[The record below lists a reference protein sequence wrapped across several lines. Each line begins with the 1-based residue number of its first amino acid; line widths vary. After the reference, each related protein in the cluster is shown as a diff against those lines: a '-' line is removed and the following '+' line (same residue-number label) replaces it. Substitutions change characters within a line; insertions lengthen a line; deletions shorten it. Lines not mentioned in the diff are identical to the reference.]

1 MAVEQGSE
9 LVKVVILL
17 AAGVLAVPLFKRLG
31 LGSVL
36 GYLAAGLAIGP
47 FGLGLFSEAGTILHL
62 AELGV
67 VMFLFVIGLEMQPTR
82 LWTLRR
88 QIFGLGLL
96 QVVVCGAL
104 LTALGMGAGLKPVVA
119 FIAAM
124 GFVLSST
131 AIVMQLLEER
141 GDTSTPRGQRMV
153 SILLLEDLAIVPLLA
168 IVAFLAPE
176 PADGAGVSRW
186 VSIGVAL
193 AAIIGLVAV
202 SRWLLNPMFQ
212 VLAKAK
218 AREVMTAAA
227 LLVVLGAA
235 LAMQWGGLSMA
246 LGAFAAG
253 VMLSE
258 STFRHQL
265 EADIEPFRGILLGLF
280 FMGVGMSLDL
290 KLVLADWPLILGGV
304 LAYMALKGVG
314 IYAVARI
321 TKSNHG
327 DALQRTAMM
336 AQGGEFAFV
345 LYSAAA
351 AAGIVEANVNAI
363 LTAAIIISMAL
374 TPLAVMSLRWL
385 LPAKPEQDMDG
396 VESVEEAQ
404 DVKGSV
410 LIIGFGRFGQIAS
423 QSLLARGIDIAIIEN
438 DTDMIRAAA
447 QFGFKVYYGD
457 GTRLD
462 VLHASGA
469 SHARAILVCVDKKE
483 ATSRIVELAK
493 HEFPLTPVLARAYD
507 RQHAIELIRS
517 GVDYQL
523 RETLESALSF
533 SSEALRRLGV
543 EETEVVEIAEDIR
556 RRDAE
561 RLQLQL
567 CGDISSGIDLMH
579 GGRWTPAPLTR
590 PKKAGQALN
599 EEAAE
604 AIEPVAVPAVA
615 AGSAQAA
622 GAEKPV

>member
-9 LVKVVILL
+9 LVKVVVLL

-88 QIFGLGLL
+88 QIFGLGLA

-168 IVAFLAPE
+168 IVAFLAP
-176 PADGAGVSRW
+176 AANDGAGVSRW

-202 SRWLLNPMFQ
+202 SRWLLNPLFR
-212 VLAKAK
+212 VLARAK

-304 LAYMALKGVG
+304 LAYMAFKGMG
-314 IYAVARI
+314 IYAVARV

-351 AAGIVEANVNAI
+351 AAGIVEASVNAV

-396 VESVEEAQ
+396 VDVAQ
-404 DVKGSV
+404 DLRGSV

-469 SHARAILVCVDKKE
+469 GHARAILVCVDKKE
-483 ATSRIVELAK
+483 ATSLIVELAK

-507 RQHAIELIRS
+507 RQHAIELIRL

-523 RETLESALSF
+523 RETLESALTF
-533 SSEALRRLGV
+533 SSAALRQLGV
-543 EETEVVEIAEDIR
+543 QEAEVAEVAEDIR

-590 PKKAGQALN
+590 PKQSGQALN
-599 EEAAE
+599 EQAAE
-604 AIEPVAVPAVA
+604 ALEPG
-615 AGSAQAA
+615 GSRPPDQPEPGTDATRP
-622 GAEKPV
+622 G

>member
-9 LVKVVILL
+9 LVKVVVLL

-47 FGLGLFSEAGTILHL
+47 FGLGLFREAGTILHL

-88 QIFGLGLL
+88 QIFGLGLA

-104 LTALGMGAGLKPVVA
+104 LTALGMVAGLTPVVA

-168 IVAFLAPE
+168 IVAFLAP
-176 PADGAGVSRW
+176 AANDGTGVSRW

-202 SRWLLNPMFQ
+202 SRWLLNPLFR

-290 KLVLADWPLILGGV
+290 TLVLADWPLILGGV
-304 LAYMALKGVG
+304 LAYMAFKGMG
-314 IYAVARI
+314 IYTVARI
-321 TKSNHG
+321 TKSSHG

-351 AAGIVEANVNAI
+351 AAGIVAANVNAV

-374 TPLAVMSLRWL
+374 TPLAVLALRWL
-385 LPAKPEQDMDG
+385 MPDKPAQDMDG
-396 VESVEEAQ
+396 VDVAQ
-404 DVKGSV
+404 DLRGSV

-469 SHARAILVCVDKKE
+469 GHARAILVCVDKKE

-507 RQHAIELIRS
+507 RQHAIELIRL

-523 RETLESALSF
+523 RETLESALAF
-533 SSEALRRLGV
+533 SSAALRQLGV
-543 EETEVVEIAEDIR
+543 QEAEVAEVAEDIR

-590 PKKAGQALN
+590 PKHSGQALN
-599 EEAAE
+599 EQAAE
-604 AIEPVAVPAVA
+604 ALEP
-615 AGSAQAA
+615 A
-622 GAEKPV
+622 GARPSDGPQPGADAARPG

>member
-9 LVKVVILL
+9 LVKVVVLL

-88 QIFGLGLL
+88 QIFGLGLA

-168 IVAFLAPE
+168 IVAFLAPD
-176 PADGAGVSRW
+176 ATDGSGVSRW

-193 AAIIGLVAV
+193 AAIMGLVAV
-202 SRWLLNPMFQ
+202 SRWLLNPLFR

-290 KLVLADWPLILGGV
+290 TLVLADWPLILGGV
-304 LAYMALKGVG
+304 LAYMAFKGLG
-314 IYAVARI
+314 IYTVARL

-351 AAGIVEANVNAI
+351 AAGIVEASVNAV

-374 TPLAVMSLRWL
+374 TPLAVLSLRWL
-385 LPAKPEQDMDG
+385 LPDKPGRDMDG

-404 DVKGSV
+404 GLKGSV

-469 SHARAILVCVDKKE
+469 DHARAILVCVDKKE

-507 RQHAIELIRS
+507 RQHAIELIRF

-523 RETLESALSF
+523 RETLESALAF
-533 SSEALRRLGV
+533 SSEALRKLGV
-543 EETEVVEIAEDIR
+543 EEVDVAEIAEDIR

-590 PKKAGQALN
+590 PKQSGKALN
-599 EEAAE
+599 EQAAQALEPTGPGAAE
-604 AIEPVAVPAVA
+604 APQVAGDRARP
-615 AGSAQAA
+615 G
-622 GAEKPV
+622 